1 MLPDDRPIADTEG
14 NPPVAP
20 GAPVDPASGAA
31 SPDANP
37 AGPTDERARLAES
50 RLADV
55 VEAYRKLK
63 TDNEG
68 FRDRTTRNLERRFD
82 QRRESLL
89 LKFIDILDNMDRA
102 LEAAQTAYAD
112 QSLLEGLILVRTQ
125 LLQTLQ
131 DEGLERIPVLGLPFD
146 PHVSEAVATEP
157 VEDPDQGGIVVKELM
172 RGYRL
177 NGRVARASRVVLAEY
192 RAAASVA
199 APGPVSP
206 ARQAPPAE
214 APAAPDTPA
223 NPDEMSLEDIISQA
237 EASRIADSE
246 PPPTES

>member
-1 MLPDDRPIADTEG
+1 MSDDRPITDPEDAFTLSAPEG
-14 NPPVAP
+14 AAAGLAP
-20 GAPVDPASGAA
+20 GEAAPG
-31 SPDANP
+31 
-37 AGPTDERARLAES
+37 GPGDERARLAEA
-50 RLADV
+50 RLAEV
-55 VEAYRKLK
+55 IEAYRKLK
-63 TDNEG
+63 TDNDG
-68 FRDRTTRNLERRFD
+68 FRDRTTRNLERRFE

-157 VEDPDQGGIVVKELM
+157 VSDPDQGGIVVKEMM

-192 RAAASVA
+192 RADAPAAGPA
-199 APGPVSP
+199 A
-206 ARQAPPAE
+206 PAE
-214 APAAPDTPA
+214 AAPAPA
-223 NPDEMSLEDIISQA
+223 LDGELSLEDIISQA
-237 EASRIADSE
+237 EASHPTPTDGDSTPE
-246 PPPTES
+246 R

>member
-1 MLPDDRPIADTEG
+1 LSDDRPITDPEDELTLSAPEG
-14 NPPVAP
+14 PSTGLAP
-20 GAPVDPASGAA
+20 GEAAPSGTA
-31 SPDANP
+31 
-37 AGPTDERARLAES
+37 DERARVAEARLAE
-50 RLADV
+50 V
-55 VEAYRKLK
+55 IEAYRKLK

-89 LKFIDILDNMDRA
+89 LRFIDILDNMDRA

-157 VEDPDQGGIVVKELM
+157 VSDPDQGGIVVREMM

-192 RAAASVA
+192 RADAATAGPPAAAEA
-199 APGPVSP
+199 AP
-206 ARQAPPAE
+206 APSR
-214 APAAPDTPA
+214 DG
-223 NPDEMSLEDIISQA
+223 EMSLEDIISQA
-237 EASRIADSE
+237 EASRPGDGDSTPE
-246 PPPTES
+246 R

>member
-1 MLPDDRPIADTEG
+1 LPDDRPITHAEG
-14 NPPVAP
+14 NPAAGPGQPQDSAP
-20 GAPVDPASGAA
+20 GAAPSEPPPEAA
-31 SPDANP
+31 TED
-37 AGPTDERARLAES
+37 RARLAEA
-50 RLADV
+50 RLAEV

-157 VEDPDQGGIVVKELM
+157 VDDADQGGIVVKELM

-192 RAAASVA
+192 RPAAGGAAGSA
-199 APGPVSP
+199 AP
-206 ARQAPPAE
+206 AAE
-214 APAAPDTPA
+214 APAAESPA
-223 NPDEMSLEDIISQA
+223 AAEGAAPAAPDELSLEDIISQA
-237 EASRIADSE
+237 EASRPATDSE
-246 PPPTES
+246 RPPES

>member
-1 MLPDDRPIADTEG
+1 MPDDRPITESAGDPAVDPGPADAS
-14 NPPVAP
+14 VAP
-20 GAPVDPASGAA
+20 DSAPAAAAGSG
-31 SPDANP
+31 
-37 AGPTDERARLAES
+37 DEQRARVAEA
-50 RLADV
+50 RLVEV

-68 FRDRTTRNLERRFD
+68 FRDRTQRNLERRFD

-146 PHVSEAVATEP
+146 PHVSEAVGTEP
-157 VEDPDQGGIVVKELM
+157 VEDLDQSGIVLKELL

-192 RAAASVA
+192 RAPAAATA
-199 APGPVSP
+199 AEPP
-206 ARQAPPAE
+206 AAE
-214 APAAPDTPA
+214 APPEPAPDGGGA
-223 NPDEMSLEDIISQA
+223 RDGDLSLEDIISQA
-237 EASRIADSE
+237 EAAAARAAGDETPSE
-246 PPPTES
+246 S